1 MVLERDAQ
9 VVSVQLPGDPAAAR
23 AARLSVREALQ
34 RWRLGNVADV
44 AELLTGELVSNVV
57 RHVGSPAR
65 LSVVRQPSAI
75 RVEVEDPSAAIPVRR
90 DPDPSEDCGRGI
102 LLVESLASAWGVDL
116 HGEGKTVWFE
126 LDVEGVTPGRRR
138 G

>member
-1 MVLERDAQ
+1 MVLKGDAQ
-9 VVSVQLPGDPAAAR
+9 AVSVQLPGDPGAAR

-34 RWRLGNVADV
+34 RWRLSHVTDV

-65 LSVVRQPSAI
+65 LSVVRRPSAI
-75 RVEVEDPSAAIPVRR
+75 RVEVEDASAALPVRR
-90 DPDPSEDCGRGI
+90 DPDPSEDRGRGI

-116 HGEGKTVWFE
+116 HGDGKTVWFE
-126 LDVEGVTPGRRR
+126 LDASTG
-138 G
+138 